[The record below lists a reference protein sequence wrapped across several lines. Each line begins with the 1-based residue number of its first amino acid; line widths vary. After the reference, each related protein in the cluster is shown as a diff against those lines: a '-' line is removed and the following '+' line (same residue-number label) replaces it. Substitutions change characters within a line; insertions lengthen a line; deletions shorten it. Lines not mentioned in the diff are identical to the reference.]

1 MYDNCIK
8 ETKAAIEDKL
18 TKLLNVL
25 KENNLTLFHNKFN
38 CEMPLSF
45 NDVQHDVIINHFSN
59 DFILGCFYFDK
70 IEPDSYS
77 QCCFTYRDNQW
88 EWWYE

>member
-1 MYDNCIK
+1 MYDNYIK
-8 ETKAAIEDKL
+8 ETKTAIEDKL

-25 KENNLTLFHNKFN
+25 KENNLTLFHTKHN

-45 NDVQHDVIINHFSN
+45 NDLLYDVTITYFTINNIS
-59 DFILGCFYFDK
+59 GSFYFDK
-70 IEPDSYS
+70 VEPDSYS